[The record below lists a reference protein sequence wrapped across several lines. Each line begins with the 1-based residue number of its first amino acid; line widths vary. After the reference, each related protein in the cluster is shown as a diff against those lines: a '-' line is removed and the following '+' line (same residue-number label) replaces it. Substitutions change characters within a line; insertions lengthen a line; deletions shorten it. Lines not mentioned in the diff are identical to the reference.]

1 MKKGRDNFK
10 VVNASG
16 IFLLVYIFPL
26 LLNFLQKGPNL
37 IGDLYQN
44 QISYINNTEQILV
57 HVSSKFF
64 VYLNFL
70 KNPIFWFFVSSFLTQ
85 KTIKW
90 INS

>member
-44 QISYINNTEQILV
+44 QISYIESIDQIFIHL
-57 HVSSKFF
+57 HEKIFI
-64 VYLNFL
+64 YLNFL
-70 KNPIFWFFVSSFLTQ
+70 TNPIFWFFVSAFLTQ